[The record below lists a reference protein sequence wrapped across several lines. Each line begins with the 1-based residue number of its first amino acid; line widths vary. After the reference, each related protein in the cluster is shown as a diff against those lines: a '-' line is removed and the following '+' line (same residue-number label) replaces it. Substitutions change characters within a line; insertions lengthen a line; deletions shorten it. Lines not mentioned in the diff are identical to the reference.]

1 MKTEKKPATAKAAKF
16 LGKVTAKTISATGM
30 ITEKTVDTI
39 KATPN
44 ATTSVTKTL
53 VPAIAEG
60 YREVRPAEEEETESS
75 PASETTPEA

>member
-1 MKTEKKPATAKAAKF
+1 
-16 LGKVTAKTISATGM
+16 
-30 ITEKTVDTI
+30 VDTI

-53 VPAIAEG
+53 VTAIAEG